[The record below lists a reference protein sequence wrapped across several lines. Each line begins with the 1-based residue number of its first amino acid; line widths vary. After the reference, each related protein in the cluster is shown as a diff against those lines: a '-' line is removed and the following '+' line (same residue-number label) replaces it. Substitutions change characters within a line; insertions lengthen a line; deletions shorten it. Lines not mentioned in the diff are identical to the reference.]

1 MDRDRKLGGVAV
13 QRLETALWIA
23 LLIAPLAIGL
33 TWGNHLDNSAYVT
46 FHYARN
52 LAMGRRLTH
61 NLPTAPAP
69 SEAEAGQTL
78 LREPLYTLALTVP
91 AAAGIPLP
99 QAGLILSALGWGAA
113 AIAMYIASQ
122 TLGWPVAAVVSAM
135 LVAFNP
141 IVVSTLGTGIPWTVA
156 WIWVA
161 IASSIKKQW
170 NTQMG
175 ALALM
180 LCTRFD
186 LSTLGMAT
194 LLLIVQWI
202 KRHRFPL
209 WPSLALAVT
218 ALGWEL
224 MAAWQIVAPL
234 SLPSLGLTESGHAI
248 QQLLDESEFYWLFL
262 PWMGVGL
269 LGTTRET
276 LWIVLL
282 LLWGTILSAGAAAGA
297 MTTTLALFLVGLGI
311 AWVVRWIDSHNVVR
325 LDRLTLAMSLAIV
338 AGLPLGIAQASSL
351 LQRYQFRPVIRH
363 RLEQQAGDW
372 LRAHS
377 EPTATVLGS
386 ARVGYLA
393 DRSTLLWDGGRSDQ
407 TELADL
413 LKVLNMNPPEYCV
426 SFNSIA
432 WDHLMR
438 TGWFR
443 DSYTPLQEFESPYDS
458 ASPFGIW
465 GYHWKTSDLEERQPL
480 NVHLPGKVDLVGYT
494 YWPDRIQSGDAV
506 YVTLFLQATQPLTQS
521 FRTVVRVVS
530 PNDGIRWAQQD
541 MLTPRSVPLDWWQA
555 GQVIAERF
563 VLTTTGDILIGAHHL
578 DISVTAPDSDISLPI
593 YRNSDPSPLDRI
605 TLGYVA
611 VPWQGNVDLAQPV
624 GANFGNQIDLLGFE
638 AAGKLSSGAESLE
651 VTLYWEARQPPVDDY
666 VVFVHLVDTNSELV
680 ASHDGPPMDRR
691 YPTGA
696 WLPGEVVPDVH
707 RIVLDP
713 GIPVGTYRLQ
723 VGMYRWPSLE
733 RLPVWD
739 TWGVEQTDRVIALQ
753 SIEIQ

>member
-1 MDRDRKLGGVAV
+1 MDRDRKLGGMAV

-23 LLIAPLAIGL
+23 LLIVPLAIGL

-52 LAMGRRLTH
+52 LAAGRRLTY
-61 NLPTAPAP
+61 NLPTEAAL
-69 SEAEAGQTL
+69 SETEAGQTL
-78 LREPLYTLALTVP
+78 LREPLYALALAVP
-91 AAAGIPLP
+91 TAVGIPLP
-99 QAGLILSALGWGAA
+99 QAGLILSTLGWGAV
-113 AIAMYIASQ
+113 AIAMYVASQ
-122 TLGWPVAAVVSAM
+122 TLRWPVAAVVSAM

-141 IVVSTLGTGIPWTVA
+141 IVVSTLGTGIPWTAA
-156 WIWVA
+156 WAWVA

-170 NTQMG
+170 NAQIG

-180 LCTRFD
+180 LCTCFD
-186 LSTLGMAT
+186 LSTLGMAM
-194 LLLIVQWI
+194 LLLIIQWI
-202 KRHRFPL
+202 RRRHFPL
-209 WPSLALAVT
+209 WPSLALAIT
-218 ALGWEL
+218 TLGWEL
-224 MAAWQIVAPL
+224 VAAWQIVAPL
-234 SLPSLGLTESGHAI
+234 SLPSLSLTESGRAI

-269 LGTTRET
+269 LTTTRET
-276 LWIVLL
+276 LWIVLV
-282 LLWGTILSAGAAAGA
+282 LLWGAILSAGAATGA
-297 MTTTLALFLVGLGI
+297 MMTTLGLFLVGLGM
-311 AWVVRWIDSHNVVR
+311 AWVVGWIKTHDVVR
-325 LDRLTLAMSLAIV
+325 LGRLTLAMSLAIV

-386 ARVGYLA
+386 ERVGYLA

-407 TELADL
+407 SELADL
-413 LKVLNMNPPEYCV
+413 LEILNKNPPDYCV
-426 SFNSIA
+426 SFNSMA

-458 ASPFGIW
+458 ASPFAIW
-465 GYHWKTSDLEERQPL
+465 GYHWETSDLGERQPL

-494 YWPDRIQSGDAV
+494 YRPDRIQPGDTV
-506 YVTLFLQATQPLTQS
+506 YVTLFFQTTQPLTRS
-521 FRTVVRVVS
+521 FRTFVRVVS
-530 PNDGIRWAQQD
+530 PNDGTRWAQQD
-541 MLTPRSVPLDWWQA
+541 MLTPRSVPLDWWQT

-563 VLTTTGDILIGAHHL
+563 VLTTAGDIPTGAHHL
-578 DISVTAPDSDISLPI
+578 NISVTAPDSDVFLPI

-611 VPWQGNVDLAQPV
+611 VPWQGNMDLAQPV
-624 GANFGNQIDLLGFE
+624 GANFGDQIDLLGFE
-638 AAGKLSSGAESLE
+638 AVDKLSSGTESLE
-651 VTLYWEARQPPVDDY
+651 VTLYWEARQPPADDY

-713 GIPVGTYRLQ
+713 GIPVGMYRLQ
-723 VGMYRWPSLE
+723 VGMYLWPSLE

-739 TWGVEQTDRVIALQ
+739 TQGVEQTDRVIALQ